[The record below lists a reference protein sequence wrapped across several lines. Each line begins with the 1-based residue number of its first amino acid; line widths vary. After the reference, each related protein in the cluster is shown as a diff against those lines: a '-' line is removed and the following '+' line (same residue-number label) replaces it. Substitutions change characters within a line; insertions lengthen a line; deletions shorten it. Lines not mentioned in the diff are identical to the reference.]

1 MKYSVLLMTALAS
14 ALALVGC
21 NKADKS
27 AQAKAQAQQQM
38 PPATVNVVPVQFQAV
53 PLVKSLSGKT
63 VAYQEAIVVPQVSG
77 IVDKQF
83 FREGSFVKQGQ
94 ELYQLNADSYASG
107 LAGSKATYNQAVA
120 SIGTA
125 KANVKA
131 QQSALN
137 LALANLKRL
146 EQLKGSNAISAQEY
160 DVGVANVNSA
170 RSALESAQAQVA
182 SAEANAHVAQ
192 QNINSNQLNYNRTRV
207 KAPLSG
213 ITGRSL
219 VNVGTL
225 ATQGQTQMVTISQL
239 NPIYVD
245 MSQSSAELLT
255 LRQQM
260 ASGAVSGA
268 RGVRVRLKLADGS
281 IYPVEGQ
288 LRFEE
293 AKVDANTGTVNLRAV
308 FSNDDFI
315 LLPGM
320 MVGAELIQGVVN
332 NAMLLPQSA
341 INRTPTGET
350 TVYVVDINSKIQV
363 RPVKVQGTYEGKWI
377 VTDGLQQGENV
388 VVVGGAKVKP
398 EQQVKVAPFVAS
410 APAPTNM
417 PANAQNAPT
426 AQQNA
431 PASIANQPVVKKA
444 ETDSNAQAPQQNV
457 ANTSDN
463 ATTASVPT
471 EQPASTQQP

>member
-1 MKYSVLLMTALAS
+1 MKYSVLLMTVLAS
-14 ALALVGC
+14 TLALVGC

-27 AQAKAQAQQQM
+27 AQANAKVQQM
-38 PPATVNVVPVQFQAV
+38 PPTTVNVLPVQFQAV

-63 VAYQEAIVVPQVSG
+63 VAYQEAIVVPQASG
-77 IVDKQF
+77 IIDKQL

-94 ELYQLNADSYASG
+94 DLYQLNADSYASG

-120 SIGTA
+120 SIATA

-146 EQLKGSNAISAQEY
+146 EQLKNTNAISAQEY

-192 QNINSNQLNYNRTRV
+192 QNINNNQLNYNRTRV

-213 ITGRSL
+213 ITGRSK

-245 MSQSSAELLT
+245 MSQSSAELLA
-255 LRQQM
+255 LRQQL
-260 ASGAVSGA
+260 ASGVVSETNS
-268 RGVRVRLKLADGS
+268 VRVRLKLADGS
-281 IYPVEGQ
+281 IYPIEGQ

-308 FSNDDFI
+308 FNNDDFV

-320 MVGAELIQGVVN
+320 MVNAELIQGVVN
-332 NAMLLPQSA
+332 QAILLPQSA

-350 TVYVVDINSKIQV
+350 TVYIVDTNGKIQT
-363 RPVKVQGTYEGKWI
+363 RPVKVQGNYEGKWI
-377 VTDGLQQGENV
+377 VTDGLQQGEKV
-388 VVVGGAKVKP
+388 VIVGGSKVKLD
-398 EQQVKVAPFVAS
+398 QQVKIAPFVAS
-410 APAPTNM
+410 DPAQINVPNT
-417 PANAQNAPT
+417 
-426 AQQNA
+426 
-431 PASIANQPVVKKA
+431 PASIANQPVAKKGENPSQSKA
-444 ETDSNAQAPQQNV
+444 SPTASTA
-457 ANTSDN
+457 
-463 ATTASVPT
+463 TASVVS
-471 EQPASTQQP
+471 EKASTQQP

>member
-14 ALALVGC
+14 SLALVGC

-27 AQAKAQAQQQM
+27 AQANAQAQQM
-38 PPATVNVVPVQFQAV
+38 PPTTVNVIPVQFQAV

-77 IVDKQF
+77 IIDKQF

-94 ELYQLNADSYASG
+94 DLYQLNADSYASG

-120 SIGTA
+120 SISTA

-146 EQLKGSNAISAQEY
+146 EQLKGTNAISAQEY

-213 ITGRSL
+213 VTGRSK
-219 VNVGTL
+219 VNVGAL

-245 MSQSSAELLT
+245 ISQSSAEILA

-260 ASGAVSGA
+260 ASGVVSGM

-293 AKVDANTGTVNLRAV
+293 AKVDPNTGTVNLRAV
-308 FSNDDFI
+308 FSNDDFM

-320 MVGAELIQGVVN
+320 MVNAELIQGVVN
-332 NAMLLPQSA
+332 NAVLLPQSA

-350 TVYVVDINSKIQV
+350 TVYVVDVNSKIQA
-363 RPVKVQGTYEGKWI
+363 RPVKVQGNYEGKWI

-410 APAPTNM
+410 APAPANM
-417 PANAQNAPT
+417 PANAQNT
-426 AQQNA
+426 
-431 PASIANQPVVKKA
+431 PASIANQPVAKKA
-444 ETDSNAQAPQQNV
+444 ESQASQVQASQTPATATD
-457 ANTSDN
+457 
-463 ATTASVPT
+463 TTASTAKTENASVAT